1 MPSKKKRDY
10 LVSGVLLLILFFIL
24 NFLISNGIISKYYSG
39 ILTLICIN
47 IILAVSLNL
56 TVGLLG
62 QINLGHA
69 GFMSIGAYTAGLI
82 MKSGLVSGIGGYL
95 ISILIGGLFAFIF
108 GVIVGIPSLRLKG
121 DYLAIITLA
130 FCEII
135 RVLIEFFDFTGGAQ
149 GLSGIP
155 TIKSFPLVFFIMVIS
170 VAFMYSLMTSRHGR
184 AVLAIRDDEIAAESS
199 GIDTTMSKVFTF
211 AVSAMF
217 AGIAGGMYAQYIGIL
232 KASQFGYSYSVDILV
247 MVVLGGMGSFTGST
261 LSAIVLTVL
270 PELLR
275 TFQDYRMIIYS
286 IVLIIIMIYRPQG
299 ILGKKEFQISKFLD
313 TYAKRFRKKE
323 GKKNG

>member
-199 GIDTTMSKVFTF
+199 GIDTTMYTK
-211 AVSAMF
+211 
-217 AGIAGGMYAQYIGIL
+217 L
-232 KASQFGYSYSVDILV
+232 HNL
-247 MVVLGGMGSFTGST
+247 
-261 LSAIVLTVL
+261 IV
-270 PELLR
+270 
-275 TFQDYRMIIYS
+275 
-286 IVLIIIMIYRPQG
+286 
-299 ILGKKEFQISKFLD
+299 
-313 TYAKRFRKKE
+313 
-323 GKKNG
+323 